1 MKWSLWIGKY
11 FGIDVYLHVTFLL
24 LLGFIGLVDRAGM
37 TGFFVL
43 VLALF
48 GCVLLH
54 EFGHALMARRFGIP
68 TRDITLLPIGG
79 VARLEKMPDSP
90 WEEFLVAIAGPAVN
104 VVIAALLLPVV
115 LLGGGIG
122 PDFFTTPGIT
132 GSSFSEALLKVNL
145 SLIAFNLLPA
155 FPMDGGRVLRA
166 LLAMKMDHA
175 KATNIA
181 ARVGQGM
188 AVLFGVIALYSG
200 QLVLGLIAFFVWSGA
215 ARENRYTQM
224 RSVFRGVTAGHAMQP
239 AFGWLEP
246 NDTLSRAVH
255 VHQNFPQ
262 AAYPVLH
269 DGHPVGLVLPEDLVA
284 AVSTHYL
291 TSPVAPVMRS
301 GDMLVVSADDPLEEV
316 MMQMQTHETPIALVE
331 RNGVMAGILTA
342 VNIAGY
348 FEIHG
353 AMARFQPAG
362 STSPAGAPP
371 PLPDHVHPA

>member
-37 TGFFVL
+37 TGFFAIYA
-43 VLALF
+43 ALF

-54 EFGHALMARRFGIP
+54 EFGHALMARRFGIT

-79 VARLEKMPDSP
+79 LARLEKMPDSP
-90 WEEFLVAIAGPAVN
+90 RQEFLVAIAGPAVN
-104 VVIAALLLPVV
+104 VVIAAILLPVV
-115 LLGGGIG
+115 LLSGGFSAPMTFPPQMGG
-122 PDFFTTPGIT
+122 FFET
-132 GSSFSEALLKVNL
+132 LLEVNL
-145 SLIAFNLLPA
+145 TLVVFNLLPA
-155 FPMDGGRVLRA
+155 FPMDGGRVLRS
-166 LLAMKMDHA
+166 LLAMRMDQA

-188 AVLFGVIALYSG
+188 ALMFGVIALYSG

-215 ARENRYTQM
+215 ARENRYVQM
-224 RSVFRGVTAGHAMQP
+224 RSVFRGVAAGHAMQP

-255 VHQNFPQ
+255 VHQTFPQ
-262 AAYPVLH
+262 AAYPVIH
-269 DGHPVGLVLPEDLVA
+269 DGHPVGLLLPEDLVA

-291 TSPVAPVMRS
+291 TSPVAPAMRS

-342 VNIAGY
+342 ANIAGY
-348 FEIHG
+348 FQIHG
-353 AMARFQPAG
+353 AMARFQPSNPSG
-362 STSPAGAPP
+362 PSGTP
-371 PLPDHVHPA
+371 PLPDHVRSA

>member
-24 LLGFIGLVDRAGM
+24 LLGFFGLVDRAVM
-37 TGFFVL
+37 PGFFVL

-54 EFGHALMARRFGIP
+54 EFGHALTARRFGIP

-115 LLGGGIG
+115 LLDGGIG

-188 AVLFGVIALYSG
+188 AVVFGIVAFHYM
-200 QLVLGLIAFFVWSGA
+200 QPVLGLIAFFVWSGA
-215 ARENRYTQM
+215 ARENRYAQVKD
-224 RSVFRGVTAGHAMQP
+224 VFRGVTAADAMQP

-255 VHQNFPQ
+255 VHQTFPQ
-262 AAYPVLH
+262 AAYPILH
-269 DGHPVGLVLPEDLVA
+269 DGHPVGLMLPEDLVA

-291 TSPVAPVMRS
+291 TAPVATAMRS
-301 GDMLVVSADDPLEEV
+301 GEVLVVSVDDGLEDV
-316 MMQMQTHETPIALVE
+316 LMKMQGHETPLALVE
-331 RNGVMAGILTA
+331 QNGVMAGILTSA
-342 VNIAGY
+342 NIAGY

-353 AMARFQPAG
+353 AMARFHPPAG
-362 STSPAGAPP
+362 SGSTTMPP
-371 PLPDHVHPA
+371 PLPDSARSV